1 MPLLNA
7 YRQRC
12 EARPAFKKAL
22 DRQMAD
28 FVDAAPA
35 AVLELSCR
43 HRLLAAII
51 VEAALGLAAQP
62 ARLDVFNQQRAWSIF
77 RIGQP
82 LVQYLHDGQ
91 AGVEADEIGKLE
103 RAHWMVRAEPHR
115 GVDCLDV
122 SDAFIE

>member
-1 MPLLNA
+1 MDHGLGATARRILADTCEDRLVLRLIVAGRNTDLITGMALLNA

-22 DRQMAD
+22 DQMAD
-28 FVDAAPA
+28 FAAPA

-82 LVQYLHDGQ
+82 LV
-91 AGVEADEIGKLE
+91 
-103 RAHWMVRAEPHR
+103 
-115 GVDCLDV
+115 
-122 SDAFIE
+122 

>member
-1 MPLLNA
+1 MDHGLGATARRIVADTCEDRLVLRLIVAGRNTDLITGMALLNA

-12 EARPAFKKAL
+12 EARPALKKAL

-62 ARLDVFNQQRAWSIF
+62 ARLDVFNQQRASSIF

-82 LVQYLHDGQ
+82 LVQ
-91 AGVEADEIGKLE
+91 
-103 RAHWMVRAEPHR
+103 
-115 GVDCLDV
+115 
-122 SDAFIE
+122 